1 MMKNNKEF
9 EKGIS
14 DLREVI
20 SEIRL
25 IQKNIQYTPQML
37 NKLRE
42 MICGYEKAIHKSL
55 DLLNQVIPSDD
66 PEMKQ
71 IQAILDSVSPEWFG
85 EDETSS
91 LDDEVADTLRARLK
105 NQHLSNQR
113 KFSELHKKLW
123 RTQKALG
130 NVLNQE
136 FNVPVNQQFSENALS
151 LLRKETELRNQLESI
166 MEDIGYNEYW
176 KEYSSEIGV
185 LIEELIGMKPEE

>member
-9 EKGIS
+9 EKGMS

-20 SEIRL
+20 SEIQL

-66 PEMKQ
+66 PEMKH

-91 LDDEVADTLRARLK
+91 LDDEVVDTLTARLK
-105 NQHLSNQR
+105 NQHLSNQQ

-123 RTQKALG
+123 RTQKALE

-136 FNVPVNQQFSENALS
+136 FNVPVNQQFSKNALS
-151 LLRKETELRNQLESI
+151 LLRKETELRNQLELI
-166 MEDIGYNEYW
+166 MEDIVSNEYW
-176 KEYSSEIGV
+176 KEYSSETGV